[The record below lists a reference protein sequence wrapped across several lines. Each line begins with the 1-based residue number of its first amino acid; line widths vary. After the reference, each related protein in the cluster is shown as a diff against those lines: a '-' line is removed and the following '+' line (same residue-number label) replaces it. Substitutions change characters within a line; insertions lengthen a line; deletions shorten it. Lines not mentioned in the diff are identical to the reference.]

1 MPSDIALSAIERF
14 LDPVGSGANHLGV
27 DAELLAVINL
37 ESVFG
42 RISIEDGGNVVLG
55 VTGGEEHAGDGQ
67 HLVNA
72 FRS

>member
-1 MPSDIALSAIERF
+1 MPPDIALSAIERF

-42 RISIEDGGNVVLG
+42 RISIED
-55 VTGGEEHAGDGQ
+55 
-67 HLVNA
+67 
-72 FRS
+72 